1 MAFVSNKQKN
11 INAKNINAK
20 YGRKKFFIIFTL
32 FCLVAFITLLALSI
46 FLGGTYKQISFVEPT
61 MPVGISYFGWVMAC
75 SAILLFIMIIVS
87 IVFLAKFESLLFA
100 IIVSNLFR
108 NSTNFNLVV
117 RIISNL
123 IYCTGLYTLISKEI
137 NKDYKKRT
145 ILLFV
150 VIFLIGLF

>member
-87 IVFLAKFESLLFA
+87 IVFLAKFENPQKIIKASQDNRNTDAARKGRAKAKNYREALMKVKEDMSKFA
-100 IIVSNLFR
+100 
-108 NSTNFNLVV
+108 
-117 RIISNL
+117 
-123 IYCTGLYTLISKEI
+123 Y
-137 NKDYKKRT
+137 
-145 ILLFV
+145 
-150 VIFLIGLF
+150 